1 MTAPDAPLPD
11 SPPPPASS
19 KMANIMRKAKRVLI
33 LLIILPILLVSLW
46 TLLVLKWSFSD
57 GYRAGILQ
65 KFSRKGFVCKTWEGE
80 IQQSVVTGV
89 APVFWDFTVRD
100 PRVGDQLA
108 TMLGQKVNLHYHQ
121 HIGVP
126 TSCFGETGYYVDS
139 VNVIHDQ

>member
-19 KMANIMRKAKRVLI
+19 KMANIKRKAKRVLV

-89 APVFWDFTVRD
+89 APVFWQFTVRD
-100 PRVGDQLA
+100 RRIGEQLS
-108 TMLGQKVNLHYHQ
+108 TMLGQKVSLHYHE

-126 TSCFGETGYYVDS
+126 TTCFGETGYYVDS
-139 VNVIHDQ
+139 VNIIHDQ